1 MKFLKNDKI
10 IDSKFILHKTRISLL
25 YVLFFMFALNGM
37 AEISYSQMVR
47 LSMNIEKPSLKDAIV
62 EIKNQTEFDFI
73 YSKDIEPLYKA
84 ISQVVVENGTIE
96 EVLDKLFINS
106 LIEYKIV
113 DKTIVL
119 MPEINITENTNTVR
133 QSVQQNISISGAV
146 TDDAGE
152 SLIGVNVQVKG
163 TTIGVITDINGKF
176 TIQVPNRQSV
186 LVFSYIGFLSQ
197 EINVGSQSDITVRL
211 REDIGQLEEVVVIGY
226 GVQKKKLITGSTLQV
241 SGDNIQKMSTT
252 NAFTALQSQSPG
264 VTIMQNN
271 GQPGSGYIINIR
283 GLGTNGEARP
293 LYVVDGVVS
302 GFDALNHMSTA
313 DIESI
318 DILKDA
324 ASTAIYGARAAN
336 GVILVTTKQGQT
348 GKTRITYDGY
358 YGQQY
363 LFRKPKVLNAR
374 QYMDVMDEQRIGDSL
389 APFDWEKQIG
399 SRLYNEIQSGRWN
412 GTDWIDEFYIPGAA
426 TQTHAFNLTGGNDV
440 SKFSIGYSYTA
451 QDGILGEAVQSHY
464 DRNTFRIN
472 SDHVLLKVKGFDAI
486 KIGQTLNYIYRTQ
499 NGISTGNQ
507 YSNDFSNMLRGVPL
521 MPAYNEDGSYYAL
534 ADKQR
539 DGWDF
544 WGNFGNPIALAA
556 LSSRGLN
563 LRKNHNL
570 NASVYLQIQPVK
582 NLIFKSQYS
591 YRMNAESFR
600 SQDRIR
606 QLSLHTS
613 GNVTVET
620 VNQTQRVGINWSLE
634 NTLSY
639 NREIN
644 RHRFDI
650 VIGQSVDRS
659 GLGESIR
666 AQGNR
671 NIFDLGWDYAWV
683 SNTKPTALDD
693 KIIEG
698 RPLTEE
704 AISSFFGRVNY
715 NYKETYMATLIMRA
729 DASSNFARGNRWGYF
744 PSVSAGWIITNEP
757 FMESLRDKMD
767 YFKLRTSWGH
777 NGNSAVNGFQYLTTF
792 TFPTTASYYFG
803 TDKSTP
809 SVGSIPGVLKNP
821 DISWEKT
828 EMIDIGFDAN
838 FLRSRLG
845 VNFSYYQKHTKDWL
859 LRTPIVGTWGY
870 SAPNAN
876 GGSVRNRGLELAFTW
891 NDRISDFTYSFNIN
905 GSWNKNEVLTIE
917 NDQGWIE
924 ASSNVLSQGSPA
936 IARLQVGHP
945 MGFFYMYKTDG
956 IFQTQSEIDAYVSKD
971 GNLIMPAAIP
981 GDVRFVDTN
990 GDGKIDTEDRVEVG
1004 CGWPVYQL
1012 GFSVNMAYKGFD
1024 FMLTGT
1030 GKFGHHIAKSYR
1042 SFIDMPYENYTTQVY
1057 ERWTGPGTSNKW
1069 PRLTNGS
1076 YSNYSRVS
1084 DLFIEKADHV
1094 KIQNIT
1100 LGYDFKK
1107 LFRQL
1112 PFAQLRTY
1120 ITGQNMFYIT
1130 KYSGIDPEVGF
1141 GDGNNWVTGYDLGM
1155 YPSTRTFLF
1164 GVQVTF

>member
-1 MKFLKNDKI
+1 MKVFKNDKI
-10 IDSKFILHKTRISLL
+10 IGSKFTLRTQKTRISLL
-25 YVLFFMFALNGM
+25 YVLLFMFALNSM
-37 AEISYSQMVR
+37 AENNNNERQVSQ
-47 LSMNIEKPSLKDAIV
+47 
-62 EIKNQTEFDFI
+62 Q
-73 YSKDIEPLYKA
+73 
-84 ISQVVVENGTIE
+84 GT
-96 EVLDKLFINS
+96 
-106 LIEYKIV
+106 
-113 DKTIVL
+113 
-119 MPEINITENTNTVR
+119 TV
-133 QSVQQNISISGAV
+133 SGTV
-146 TDDAGE
+146 TDDFNDP
-152 SLIGVNVQVKG
+152 LIGVNVQVKG
-163 TTIGVITDINGKF
+163 TTIGAITDVNGRF
-176 TIQVPNRQSV
+176 TLQVPGSQSV
-186 LVFSYIGFLSQ
+186 LVFSFIGFLSY
-197 EINVGSQSDITVRL
+197 EVTVGNQTNITVKL
-211 REDIGQLEEVVVIGY
+211 KEDISQLEEVVVVGY
-226 GVQKKKLITGSTLQV
+226 GVQKKKLVTGATLQV

-264 VTIMQNN
+264 VTIVQNN

-293 LYVVDGVVS
+293 LYVIDGVVS

-348 GKTRITYDGY
+348 GKARITYDGY

-363 LFRKPKVLNAR
+363 LFRKPEVLNAQ
-374 QYMDVMDEQRIGDSL
+374 QYMDIMDEQRIGDSL
-389 APFDWEKQIG
+389 APFDWERQIG
-399 SRLYNEIQSGRWN
+399 PRLYNEIKSGRWN
-412 GTDWIDEFYIPGAA
+412 GTDWIDEFYIPGAP
-426 TQTHAFNLTGGNDV
+426 TQNHSFNVTGGSDV
-440 SKFSIGYSYTA
+440 NKYSVGYSYSST
-451 QDGILGEAVQSHY
+451 DGIFGEAVQSNYSRH
-464 DRNTFRIN
+464 TFRIN
-472 SDHVLLKVKGFDAI
+472 TDYVLLKGNGFDAI
-486 KIGQTLNYIYRTQ
+486 KVGQTLNYIYRTN
-499 NGISTGNQ
+499 NGISVGNQ
-507 YSNDFSNMLRGVPL
+507 YSNDFANMLRGVPL

-570 NASVYLQIQPVK
+570 NASVYLQIQPIK
-582 NLIFKSQYS
+582 NLIFRSQYS
-591 YRMNAESFR
+591 YRVGAESYR
-600 SQDRIR
+600 TQDRKR

-620 VNQTQRVGINWSLE
+620 VNQTQELGINWSLE

-639 NREIN
+639 NLDIN

-650 VIGQSVDRS
+650 VVGQSIDRS
-659 GLGESIR
+659 GLGERIR

-683 SNTKPTALDD
+683 NNTKPTALDD
-693 KIIEG
+693 KVIEG
-698 RPLTEE
+698 RPLTEA

-744 PSVSAGWIITNEP
+744 PSVSAGWIITNES
-757 FMESLRDKMD
+757 FMENARNIME
-767 YFKLRTSWGH
+767 YFKVRASWGQ
-777 NGNSAVNGFQYLTTF
+777 NGNSAIDGFQYLSTF
-792 TFPTTASYYFG
+792 TFPATASYYYG

-809 SVGSIPGVLKNP
+809 SVGSIPGVLKNQN
-821 DISWEKT
+821 ISWEKT

-838 FLRSRLG
+838 FLKSRLG
-845 VNFSYYQKHTKDWL
+845 VNFSYYQKNTKDWL
-859 LRTPIVGTWGY
+859 LQTPIVGTWGY
-870 SAPNAN
+870 SPPNAN
-876 GGSVRNRGLELAFTW
+876 GGSVKNQGFELAFSW
-891 NDRISDFTYSFNIN
+891 NDRVDDFTYSVNVN
-905 GSWNKNEVLTIE
+905 GSWNKNEVLTID

-924 ASSNVLSQGSPA
+924 ATSNVLSQGSPA

-956 IFQTQSEIDAYVSKD
+956 IFQTQADIDAYVSNN
-971 GNLIMPAAIP
+971 GALIMPSAVP

-1012 GFSVNMAYKGFD
+1012 GFSINMGFKGFD

-1107 LFRQL
+1107 LFRNL
-1112 PFAQLRTY
+1112 PISQLRAY
-1120 ITGQNMFYIT
+1120 ISGQNLFYIT

-1141 GDGNNWVTGYDLGM
+1141 GDDRKWVVGYDLGV

-1164 GVQVTF
+1164 GAQITF